1 MQLWNKVEIPLRR
14 LRNIK
19 EKYIPYSDQII
30 NRPRHFGRTTD
41 WFHNGYN
48 KNYFGG
54 DRMYNGGHGRGHG
67 DGSGLGRGA
76 GRGTGQGAGNGVGY
90 GAGRG
95 MGRFH
100 EEIPEYF
107 QRGSGAQTFRRTKIL
122 NFLERLYV
130 RKVTL
135 QKQLG
140 QEEYKDMEQQ
150 IKGELKALETVIN
163 ELTQEFDL
171 HEIK

>member
-1 MQLWNKVEIPLRR
+1 MYTKVYLLKNLLRW
-14 LRNIK
+14 I
-19 EKYIPYSDQII
+19 E
-30 NRPRHFGRTTD
+30 
-41 WFHNGYN
+41 
-48 KNYFGG
+48 GG
-54 DRMYNGGHGRGHG
+54 DRMYNSGHGRGHG

-107 QRGSGAQTFRRTKIL
+107 HRGSGAQTFRRTKIL
-122 NFLERLYV
+122 SFLERLYV

-140 QEEYKDMEQQ
+140 QEEYKDIEQQ